1 MKLHLPKRVFI
12 NYASARTQKSFKVN
26 ILVYHSIF
34 RFYLH
39 YYFVDSLVLSLSI
52 KGTNK
57 HYISVMQLLKCSKI
71 VKYFVRHCT
80 TNPSPN
86 VRVRFA
92 PSPTGYLHLGGLRTA
107 LYNFLFAKSRG
118 GQFILRIEDTDQS
131 RLVPG
136 AASQLEEILTWIGM
150 SPDESPLR
158 GGDFGPYH
166 QSARRPLYTRHAQ
179 ELLDKGLAY
188 RCFCT
193 ERRLE
198 LLKKEAA
205 RTKQP
210 NKYDRKCYHL
220 HPDEVEEKL
229 ANGVPHTIRF
239 LLSPEVQK
247 FNDLVYGEFSHDVF
261 ATEGDPVILKSDGF
275 PTYHFANVVDDHLM
289 EVTHVLRGVEWQVS
303 TPKHL
308 LIYDAF
314 GWRPPEFGHL
324 PLIMNQDGTKLS
336 KRQGDLHLESLRKA
350 GYFPESVLNFVTL
363 VGGGFCEK
371 ENDLDKIYTLD
382 QLSSLFNINKMN
394 THNCKIDLSKLELLN
409 RTVLKR
415 QLEDNKQRPHVVQEC
430 QALILK
436 KMNELNFTADKI
448 DPESVLK
455 HLLWALDRITKP
467 SDIVSDELLFLWHLP
482 NKSEINVTISSDL
495 IQEIVLLI
503 SRHEEKSLMK
513 QLKLLSKNNLLKF
526 PDLMK
531 DLRLLLTGRAE
542 GPPILELIQILGKDK
557 VVERLKRF
565 IEC

>member
-1 MKLHLPKRVFI
+1 
-12 NYASARTQKSFKVN
+12 
-26 ILVYHSIF
+26 
-34 RFYLH
+34 
-39 YYFVDSLVLSLSI
+39 
-52 KGTNK
+52 
-57 HYISVMQLLKCSKI
+57 MQLLKCSKI
-71 VKYFVRHCT
+71 VKYFVRHCN
-80 TNPSPN
+80 TNPRSN

-136 AASQLEEILTWIGM
+136 AASQLEEILSWMGM
-150 SPDESPLR
+150 RPDESPLR
-158 GGDFGPYH
+158 GGNFGPYH
-166 QSARRPLYTRHAQ
+166 QSGRRHLYMQHAQ

-193 ERRLE
+193 ERRLD

-220 HPDEVEEKL
+220 HPDEVAEKL
-229 ANGVPHTIRF
+229 EKGVPHTIRF
-239 LLSPEVQK
+239 LLSPEIQK
-247 FNDLVYGEFSHDVF
+247 LEDLVYGEFSHDVF
-261 ATEGDPVILKSDGF
+261 ATEGDPVIVKSDGF

-308 LIYDAF
+308 LIYNAF
-314 GWRPPEFGHL
+314 GWTPPEFGHL

-363 VGGGFCEK
+363 VGGGFCDK
-371 ENDLDKIYTLD
+371 DNDLDKIYSLE
-382 QLSSLFNINKMN
+382 QLSSLFNIKKMN
-394 THNCKIDLSKLELLN
+394 THNCKIDLSKLEVLN

-415 QLEDNKQRPHVVQEC
+415 QLEDDKQRPRLVKEC
-430 QALILK
+430 QALILE
-436 KMNELNFTADKI
+436 KMHDLNLTADNI
-448 DPESVLK
+448 DHESVLK

-467 SDIVSDELLFLWHLP
+467 GDIVSEELMFLWHLP
-482 NKSEINVTISSDL
+482 NKLEINVTISPNL
-495 IQEIVLLI
+495 IQEIILLI
-503 SRHEEKSLMK
+503 SCQNEKLLMK
-513 QLKLLSKNNLLKF
+513 QLKMLSKDNLIKF
-526 PDLMK
+526 PVLMK
-531 DLRLLLTGRAE
+531 DLRLLITGRAD

>member
-1 MKLHLPKRVFI
+1 
-12 NYASARTQKSFKVN
+12 
-26 ILVYHSIF
+26 
-34 RFYLH
+34 
-39 YYFVDSLVLSLSI
+39 
-52 KGTNK
+52 
-57 HYISVMQLLKCSKI
+57 MQLLKCSTI

-80 TNPSPN
+80 TNPSSN

-131 RLVPG
+131 RLVSG
-136 AASQLEEILTWIGM
+136 AASQLEEILSWIGM
-150 SPDESPLR
+150 TPDESPLR
-158 GGDFGPYH
+158 GGDFGPYQ
-166 QSARRPLYTRHAQ
+166 QSERRHLYTQYAQ

-229 ANGVPHTIRF
+229 ASGVPHTIRF
-239 LLSPEVQK
+239 LLSPEMQK
-247 FNDLVYGEFSHDVF
+247 LDDIVYGEFSHDVF
-261 ATEGDPVILKSDGF
+261 ATEGDPVIVKSDGF

-308 LIYDAF
+308 MIYKAF
-314 GWRPPEFGHL
+314 CWRPPEFGHL

-371 ENDLDKIYTLD
+371 ENDLDKIYSLE
-382 QLSSLFNINKMN
+382 QLSELFNITHMN

-409 RTVLKR
+409 RTMLKR
-415 QLEDNKQRPHVVQEC
+415 QLEDETKRPFVVKEC

-436 KMNELNFTADKI
+436 KMNELNLTADNI
-448 DPESVLK
+448 DHESVLK
-455 HLLWALDRITKP
+455 YLLWAQDRITKP
-467 SDIVSDELLFLWHLP
+467 GDIVSDELLFLWHLP

-495 IQEIVLLI
+495 IQEIAQLV
-503 SRHEEKSLMK
+503 SCQNNKELMK
-513 QLKLLSKNNLLKF
+513 QLKLLSKTNLLKF
-526 PDLMK
+526 PDLMQ
-531 DLRLLLTGRAE
+531 DIRLLITGRAE

-557 VVERLKRF
+557 VIQRLKHF